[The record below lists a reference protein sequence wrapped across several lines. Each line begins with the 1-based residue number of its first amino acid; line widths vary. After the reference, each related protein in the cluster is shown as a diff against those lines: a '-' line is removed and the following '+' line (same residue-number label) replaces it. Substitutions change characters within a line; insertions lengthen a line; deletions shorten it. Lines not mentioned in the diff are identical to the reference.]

1 MKSSPTLRVF
11 MAAGMYLL
19 LMWGY
24 VALQT
29 PQLFAVLA
37 ALIMCIALIFW
48 VNGSHKAQNL
58 PDIQMSDAAHQ
69 PVDKRSGDEFEPTL
83 SASMS
88 KLDSLK
94 DELTE
99 QYAQFGKDQ
108 SILNSKGL
116 GTWQQKYG
124 CDGEDEE

>member
-1 MKSSPTLRVF
+1 M
-11 MAAGMYLL
+11 
-19 LMWGY
+19 
-24 VALQT
+24 
-29 PQLFAVLA
+29 
-37 ALIMCIALIFW
+37 
-48 VNGSHKAQNL
+48 NGSREAQNL
-58 PDIQMSDAAHQ
+58 PDIPMPDAARQ
-69 PVDKRSGDEFEPTL
+69 PADKLSGDEYEPTL